1 MKSCRFILGV
11 GITGVLSVLSVALL
25 MAPST
30 VSAGT
35 GLTVQPIKISQ
46 TMKPGDTV
54 SGKVLL
60 TNASPEDVTVD
71 LSIQDFVPS
80 PGSDSFNFVG
90 RAEGVTTVRDW
101 IKFDLPKDSF
111 TFKEGD
117 IREIPYT
124 ITAPKD
130 AEPGSHFGV
139 LFFKAVRTAD
149 ANASFK
155 VGTQVGVL
163 VFVTIPGKFQ
173 QKGTIKD
180 FTSPSF
186 LQTGPVVFN
195 MQFENT
201 GTVHFEPKGTIEVTN
216 MFGSKVGSVPIEG
229 YAVLPTGI
237 KKMSFTWH
245 TVGLLLGKYHA
256 VANVYNTEGEVISTA
271 STDFLALPV
280 WYAVIC
286 IVILIVLYVVIRFLK
301 RRVKFTVSLKK

>member
-1 MKSCRFILGV
+1 MAPP
-11 GITGVLSVLSVALL
+11 VAL
-25 MAPST
+25 
-30 VSAGT
+30 AGT
-35 GLTVQPIKISQ
+35 GLSVQPIKISQ
-46 TMKPGDTV
+46 TMKPGDTI

-60 TNASPEDVTVD
+60 TNASPEDVVVD

-80 PGSDSFNFVG
+80 AGSDSFNFVG

-101 IKFDLPKDSF
+101 IKFDMPKDSF

-117 IREIPYT
+117 VREIPYT
-124 ITAPKD
+124 ITAPKN

-139 LFFKAVRTAD
+139 LFFKAVRATD
-149 ANASFK
+149 ANSSFK

-180 FTSPSF
+180 FTVPSF

-201 GTVHFEPKGTIEVTN
+201 GTVHFEPKGTIEITN

-237 KKMSFTWH
+237 KKMAFTWH
-245 TVGLLLGKYHA
+245 TVGLLLGKYSV
-256 VANVYNTEGEVISTA
+256 VANVYDTEGNVISTA
-271 STDFLALPV
+271 SASFMALPI
-280 WYAVIC
+280 WYAIIC
-286 IVILIVLYVVIRFLK
+286 IVILVVLYFIIRFLK
-301 RRVKFTVSLKK
+301 RRVSFTVSLKK